1 MQTSNVES
9 RLNDR
14 IGGLDILIGKELQ
27 SQPVAVLMLQP
38 MYGYLYLLLA
48 DRLGCRLYVELENA
62 LGEPAKPVSIAN
74 KDIHNGVRGC
84 MHDDLSL
91 HFEVSIYGDAY
102 KRFSDNGGAQT
113 ADVGRICSLLK
124 VSCMTQSRREMQRV
138 ASQT

>member
-102 KRFSDNGGAQT
+102 KRFSDNFMELKLQMWGGFDFFIESFMHDAVKD
-113 ADVGRICSLLK
+113 A
-124 VSCMTQSRREMQRV
+124 
-138 ASQT
+138 